1 MAKIPKK
8 KFFVM
13 LLAADGG
20 AYLFF
25 PAELAD
31 YAHVVH
37 DAAVS
42 VLCLRAL
49 YRPDETL
56 IGQSPAFLL
65 FGLLLLLLGQSFFPA
80 VEDEPYLFHRAAY
93 LHRFPLEPE
102 RSFFRDVLV
111 GFF

>member
-1 MAKIPKK
+1 
-8 KFFVM
+8 M

-31 YAHVVH
+31 YVHVVH

-42 VLCLRAL
+42 ALCLRAL

-65 FGLLLLLLGQSFFPA
+65 FGFLLFFQSQSLFPA
-80 VEDEPYLFHRAAY
+80 VEDETDL
-93 LHRFPLEPE
+93 LH
-102 RSFFRDVLV
+102 
-111 GFF
+111 

>member
-1 MAKIPKK
+1 
-8 KFFVM
+8 M

-80 VEDEPYLFHRAAY
+80 VEDVPEVLRGAA
-93 LHRFPLEPE
+93 
-102 RSFFRDVLV
+102 
-111 GFF
+111 

>member
-1 MAKIPKK
+1 
-8 KFFVM
+8 M

-56 IGQSPAFLL
+56 IGQSPAFFFLGVIL
-65 FGLLLLLLGQSFFPA
+65 FFLSQRGTLFR
-80 VEDEPYLFHRAAY
+80 EDEPDFLHRAPDFY
-93 LHRFPLEPE
+93 RFPLEPE
-102 RSFFRDVLV
+102 GGLLCDVFIRFF
-111 GFF
+111 